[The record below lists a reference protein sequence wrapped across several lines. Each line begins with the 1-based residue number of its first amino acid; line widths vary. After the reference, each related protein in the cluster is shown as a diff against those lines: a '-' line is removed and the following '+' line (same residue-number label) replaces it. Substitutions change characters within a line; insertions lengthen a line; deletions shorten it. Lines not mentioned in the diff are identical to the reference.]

1 MKDDS
6 ERIADDTTVINAG
19 TIWVTKYALTRGII
33 KTNAR
38 FCRHGTMAFRVSDD
52 AAFDTYAHGN
62 DWHWTRESAVARAEE
77 MRKAKIASLKKQIAS
92 LEKRV
97 FLVTGYDTCQ
107 EHDMS
112 AQRWRP
118 EVDAFADAM
127 EAKLRANDH
136 KRHWRFLDMRTL
148 SRLLTHEIE
157 ELRLAVER
165 CDPEEVLR
173 EAADVANFC
182 MMTADMVKRN
192 PKKANA
198 KIRGGE
204 AVPLD

>member
-1 MKDDS
+1 MQSGRSTPPSFD
-6 ERIADDTTVINAG
+6 EPRQ
-19 TIWVTKYALTRGII
+19 W
-33 KTNAR
+33 
-38 FCRHGTMAFRVSDD
+38 RVS
-52 AAFDTYAHGN
+52 G
-62 DWHWTRESAVARAEE
+62 
-77 MRKAKIASLKKQIAS
+77 
-92 LEKRV
+92 
-97 FLVTGYDTCQ
+97 
-107 EHDMS
+107 
-112 AQRWRP
+112 
-118 EVDAFADAM
+118 
-127 EAKLRANDH
+127 
-136 KRHWRFLDMRTL
+136 RTL

>member
-1 MKDDS
+1 
-6 ERIADDTTVINAG
+6 
-19 TIWVTKYALTRGII
+19 
-33 KTNAR
+33 
-38 FCRHGTMAFRVSDD
+38 
-52 AAFDTYAHGN
+52 
-62 DWHWTRESAVARAEE
+62 
-77 MRKAKIASLKKQIAS
+77 
-92 LEKRV
+92 
-97 FLVTGYDTCQ
+97 
-107 EHDMS
+107 
-112 AQRWRP
+112 
-118 EVDAFADAM
+118 M

-192 PKKANA
+192 PKKANEQDA
-198 KIRGGE
+198 RTMSEECDASWPKNAPHRAVLLGDVAAERERCAMICDKAAEMAWSRWEIMADQFDQGAAAEAEKLANSIREGQE
-204 AVPLD
+204 LEQRRESPAR

>member
-1 MKDDS
+1 
-6 ERIADDTTVINAG
+6 
-19 TIWVTKYALTRGII
+19 
-33 KTNAR
+33 
-38 FCRHGTMAFRVSDD
+38 
-52 AAFDTYAHGN
+52 
-62 DWHWTRESAVARAEE
+62 
-77 MRKAKIASLKKQIAS
+77 
-92 LEKRV
+92 
-97 FLVTGYDTCQ
+97 
-107 EHDMS
+107 MS

-198 KIRGGE
+198 IGQRGAACGASAAPTGCASNGSE
-204 AVPLD
+204 KEE

>member
-1 MKDDS
+1 
-6 ERIADDTTVINAG
+6 
-19 TIWVTKYALTRGII
+19 
-33 KTNAR
+33 
-38 FCRHGTMAFRVSDD
+38 
-52 AAFDTYAHGN
+52 
-62 DWHWTRESAVARAEE
+62 
-77 MRKAKIASLKKQIAS
+77 
-92 LEKRV
+92 
-97 FLVTGYDTCQ
+97 
-107 EHDMS
+107 MS

-198 KIRGGE
+198 RVQPPQVGWNEVLGHTNPKRK
-204 AVPLD
+204 D

>member
-1 MKDDS
+1 
-6 ERIADDTTVINAG
+6 
-19 TIWVTKYALTRGII
+19 
-33 KTNAR
+33 
-38 FCRHGTMAFRVSDD
+38 
-52 AAFDTYAHGN
+52 
-62 DWHWTRESAVARAEE
+62 
-77 MRKAKIASLKKQIAS
+77 
-92 LEKRV
+92 
-97 FLVTGYDTCQ
+97 
-107 EHDMS
+107 
-112 AQRWRP
+112 
-118 EVDAFADAM
+118 M

-198 KIRGGE
+198 SFSGSDAAGGRS
-204 AVPLD
+204 AGSDS